1 MLWRNEEF
9 VSFIIKQI
17 QPIFSAWNNLS
28 EAEIAA
34 ITVGALM
41 ALLFIIA
48 ITVLIIYCIRKRKS
62 HDLPYTQRYGSR
74 PPTQSE
80 RTTF

>member
-1 MLWRNEEF
+1 MWSIL
-9 VSFIIKQI
+9 
-17 QPIFSAWNNLS
+17 SAWNNLS

-34 ITVGALM
+34 ITTGALL
-41 ALLFIIA
+41 ALLLIVLIV
-48 ITVLIIYCIRKRKS
+48 ILIIYCVRKRKS

-80 RTTF
+80 RTNF